1 MERIRLERA
10 LRGRG
15 RRTAAVLGVLVL
27 VGIAG
32 AAGIVGRGASQ
43 AATPANWPGYLYSP
57 GHSSYNPNATA
68 ITTANANSVKRVWMF
83 KPDAPALSSLG
94 GFYSS
99 PTVVNG
105 VVYIGGRNGYFY
117 ALNETNGSVIW
128 KRFIGYVP
136 AHGCGANG
144 FTSTATVANDPTS
157 GNPTVYVYGAPGYLY
172 AMNTA
177 NGSDVWPPAVVAIPS
192 PTKSDY
198 YAWSSPLV
206 YGGNIYV
213 GISSGCDKPLVRA
226 GIAKYSQTDG
236 SAEGTYFTAPPKSVG
251 ASIWSSVA
259 TDGSSLYAATG
270 NGNAGTNGYSI
281 IKVAPA
287 TMTLSDI
294 WTIPVAQR
302 ITDSDFGGSPTV
314 FSATLSGTPTEMV
327 GACNKNGSYYALRA
341 GNLAAGPVWSAAV
354 GDPSAGE
361 CDAAAVWDGQRL
373 FVSGPGVSIGGTSY
387 GGSVSEVN
395 PATGAYIWRTG
406 LSGAIL
412 GTPTED
418 GSGVI
423 AAATYGSSNNL
434 YLLNAQTGAILKTLP
449 MPSEKVFA
457 QPVFADGYVLLA
469 GRSGGLKAFAAP

>member
-1 MERIRLERA
+1 M
-10 LRGRG
+10 
-15 RRTAAVLGVLVL
+15 
-27 VGIAG
+27 
-32 AAGIVGRGASQ
+32 
-43 AATPANWPGYLYSP
+43 
-57 GHSSYNPNATA
+57 
-68 ITTANANSVKRVWMF
+68 
-83 KPDAPALSSLG
+83 
-94 GFYSS
+94 
-99 PTVVNG
+99 VNG

-117 ALNETNGSVIW
+117 ALSETNGSADLEAVHRLRPGPRLRRQRVHID
-128 KRFIGYVP
+128 RDRGQRP
-136 AHGCGANG
+136 
-144 FTSTATVANDPTS
+144 DS

-206 YGGNIYV
+206 FGGNIYV

-341 GNLAAGPVWSAAV
+341 GNLASGPVWSAPV
-354 GDPSAGE
+354 GDPSAAE

-373 FVSGPGVSIGGTSY
+373 FVSGPGVIIGGTSY
-387 GGSVSEVN
+387 GGSVSQVN

-406 LSGAIL
+406 LSGA
-412 GTPTED
+412 
-418 GSGVI
+418 GS
-423 AAATYGSSNNL
+423 A
-434 YLLNAQTGAILKTLP
+434 P
-449 MPSEKVFA
+449 R
-457 QPVFADGYVLLA
+457 
-469 GRSGGLKAFAAP
+469 GRSDVVGAARSASSATDDAPSRNLI